1 MFVSESVT
9 NYVNFMSTT
18 RSRWVA
24 HYPVWVEALDK
35 KEGDIGYLV
44 CESELN
50 GVIAA
55 ASYCDDGD
63 ILVVGV
69 TDPSGIVV
77 ADEAEPADV
86 YAAALQLA
94 TKMEEIA
101 VQRSRSAILIKS
113 SAVCAGGVRG
123 LVIPVSLAFDE
134 AGYSQVSR
142 SFYVIEGVERTA
154 VLAGV
159 SSRVRSQIS
168 SASRIFLGR
177 CVESEKDVAAV
188 VQMYAAHSG
197 QRGSRCPFTVDSLT
211 HLSAPGIDLASAR
224 LYCPEE
230 DTSRMLGFSISV
242 HDTISAEVFTW
253 GSLDRAATAAHLT
266 KFIIADTI
274 QHLAGQGYGVIE
286 YGCRLDGPE
295 HAGLTE
301 FYRCMGG
308 RAVPGVWMHKEI
320 AS

>member
-1 MFVSESVT
+1 M
-9 NYVNFMSTT
+9 
-18 RSRWVA
+18 
-24 HYPVWVEALDK
+24 EALDK

-50 GVIAA
+50 GVVAA

-86 YAAALQLA
+86 YAAALQIA

-101 VQRSRSAILIKS
+101 VQRSRRAILIKS
-113 SAVCAGGVRG
+113 SAVCAGGMRG

-142 SFYVIEGVERTA
+142 SFYAIESVERTG

-168 SASRIFLGR
+168 SASQIFVGR
-177 CVESEKDVAAV
+177 CVESEKDVAVV
-188 VQMYAAHSG
+188 VQTYAEHSG

-211 HLSAPGIDLASAR
+211 QLSAPGIDLASAR
-224 LYCPEE
+224 LYCSKE
-230 DTSRMLGFSISV
+230 DASRVLGFSISV
-242 HDTISAEVFTW
+242 HDTISAEVFNW
-253 GSLDRAATAAHLT
+253 GSVDQEATAAHLT

-274 QHLAGQGYGVIE
+274 QDLASQGYGVIE
-286 YGCRLDGPE
+286 YGYRFDSPE
-295 HAGLTE
+295 HAELTE